1 MANNKPKK
9 EITETMKKDYVTNKL
24 LLVFTFAFALL
35 LFFANIGRMM
45 KNITTFMLSWN
56 ITKVVAC
63 VGAGLFVVGIIM
75 LIVEK
80 VKGINT
86 KYRLL
91 SGKNISVVSAVI
103 AISAAALSFIFSPEM
118 LTLLYIFIPALVVL
132 YIVYY
137 SYQREFFMVA
147 LVSILSGV
155 SIWLLMSD
163 LVNSGDKFIF
173 VVAEILLV
181 LLTVVTIVANV
192 RGGKLSFFGREVAL
206 FKADAKYALVYIAHA
221 LSILLLAAALF
232 FPTLAI
238 YFIFALVA
246 YILITGIYFTV
257 KLI

>member
-1 MANNKPKK
+1 
-9 EITETMKKDYVTNKL
+9 MKKDYVTNKL

-80 VKGINT
+80 AKGRNT

-103 AISAAALSFIFSPEM
+103 AITAAALSFIFSPEM

-137 SYQREFFMVA
+137 SYQREFFMTA
-147 LVSILSGV
+147 LVSILGGV

-163 LVNSGDKFIF
+163 LVNTGDKFIF
-173 VVAEILLV
+173 AVVEILLV
-181 LLTVVTIVANV
+181 LLAVFTIVANV
-192 RGGKLSFFGREVAL
+192 RGGKFSLFGREIAF
-206 FKADAKYALVYIAHA
+206 FKADAKYALAYIAHA
-221 LSILLLAAALF
+221 LSILLLAAAFF
-232 FPTLAI
+232 FPALAI

>member
-35 LFFANIGRMM
+35 LFFANVGRMM
-45 KNITTFMLSWN
+45 KNITTFVLAWN
-56 ITKVVAC
+56 ITKIVSYF
-63 VGAGLFVVGIIM
+63 GAGLFVVGIVM

-80 VKGINT
+80 SKNINT

-91 SGKNISVVSAVI
+91 SGKNVSLASAVI
-103 AISAAALSFIFSPEM
+103 AISAAALAIVFSPEM

-137 SYQREFFMVA
+137 SYQREFFMTA
-147 LVSILSGV
+147 LVSILGGV
-155 SIWLLMSD
+155 GIWLLMSD
-163 LVNSGDKFIF
+163 LVNTGDNVIF
-173 VVAEILLV
+173 AVIEIILV
-181 LLTVVTIVANV
+181 LLTVITVIANV
-192 RGGKLSFFGREVAL
+192 RGGNFNLFGREIAL

-221 LSILLLAAALF
+221 LSLLLLAAAFF
-232 FPTLAI
+232 FPALAI